1 MSTTIEIQQ
10 NGSATSVEVA
20 LATPGPKGDPGA
32 SNYGVFYDLTTQT
45 NPVAN
50 AVNTVRMGTTQESDG
65 VSIVSGSRITVADT
79 GVYNIQFS
87 IQVHK
92 TDSGA
97 DTVDLWLALNGV
109 DVPYTNTRLTLDGNS
124 AKAVAAWNFMT
135 AIPAGGYAELR
146 WCSPDV
152 DVALHA
158 GNGLTN
164 PVRPGI
170 PSVIVTV
177 QQVR

>member
-10 NGSATSVEVA
+10 NSSATSIEVA
-20 LATPGPKGDPGA
+20 IATPGPKGDPGA

-50 AVNTVRMGTTQESDG
+50 AVNTVRIGNTQESDG
-65 VSIVSGSRITVADT
+65 VSIVNGSRITVAEA

-87 IQVHK
+87 IQVDK

-97 DTVDLWLALNGV
+97 DAVDIWLALNGV
-109 DVPYTNTRLTLDGNS
+109 DVPYSNTRLTLDGNN

-135 AIPAGGYAELR
+135 TIPSGGYAELR
-146 WCSPDV
+146 WCSPDTEV
-152 DVALHA
+152 VLHA

-170 PSVIVTV
+170 PSVIVSV